1 MSDPLSWIGGW
12 HPGGKSRFSENTRQF
27 ERRSAETRKD
37 GTAKTSHGSSPDG

>member
-1 MSDPLSWIGGW
+1 MSDPPSWIRSW

-37 GTAKTSHGSSPDG
+37 GTANISGGSSPDG